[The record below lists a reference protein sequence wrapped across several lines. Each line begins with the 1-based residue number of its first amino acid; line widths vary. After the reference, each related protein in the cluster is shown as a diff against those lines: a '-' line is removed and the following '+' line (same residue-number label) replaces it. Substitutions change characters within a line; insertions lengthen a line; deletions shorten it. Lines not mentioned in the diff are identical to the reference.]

1 MIGTH
6 VNQPL
11 QLPRRFES
19 AQLKQVKITVS
30 SDVASAF
37 KKACIAA
44 KVSMALKLSE
54 FMAEYSDTVLVKK
67 EMQSAYSTK
76 RRRRAAIHKTIKQ
89 LKQIRELE
97 IHYCDRIPEN
107 LHGAPCYENAEDFI
121 SHLDSAIEEL
131 DQYSDIN
138 VMNEWYHKMQV
149 ENSIL
154 SLLVFTYNVLF

>member
-1 MIGTH
+1 MISTH

-37 KKACIAA
+37 KNACIAA
-44 KVSMALKLSE
+44 NVSMALKLSE

-67 EMQSAYSTK
+67 ETHSNYSTK

-89 LKQIRELE
+89 LKQIRECE
-97 IHYCDRIPEN
+97 ANYYERIPEN
-107 LHGAPCYENAEDFI
+107 LQGAPCYENSEEFI
-121 SHLDSAIEEL
+121 SHLDFAIEEL
-131 DQYSDIN
+131 ELI
-138 VMNEWYHKMQV
+138 
-149 ENSIL
+149 
-154 SLLVFTYNVLF
+154 